1 MTDMFKNHQAG
12 LESPASRLAAVTP
25 HDIDLL
31 PFATRAITAET
42 SGHVQVRTVAGD
54 LGRIFVAAGVP
65 FPLRVTQI
73 LATGTT
79 ATGLVALA

>member
-1 MTDMFKNHQAG
+1 MTDIFKDHQAG

-25 HDIDLL
+25 NDTELL

-42 SGHVQVRTVAGD
+42 AGHVQVRTISGD
-54 LGRIFVAAGVP
+54 IGRIFLAAGVP
-65 FPLRVTQI
+65 FPLRVDQI